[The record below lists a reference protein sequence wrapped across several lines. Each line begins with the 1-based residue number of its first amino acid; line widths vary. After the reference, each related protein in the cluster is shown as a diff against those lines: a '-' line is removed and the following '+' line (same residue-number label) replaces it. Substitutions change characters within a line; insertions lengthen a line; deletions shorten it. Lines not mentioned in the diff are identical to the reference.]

1 MMPGRTQRAVALLLV
16 GLLLGVAGE
25 VLQRWVPD
33 RLNLVL
39 WIATTLLA
47 AAALVRIGALTA
59 LPQVRWLAVAA
70 WVTVPCLVW
79 RDSHALFGLNLLW
92 LGVLFVVVVATSR
105 LRALDRIPVSA
116 LLRSALRSAGGVIV
130 GPLPALVSDISWN
143 DLPVAGKTRRLASV
157 GVGFAA
163 AVPVLVVFGGLLG
176 SADPLFAKTV
186 SQALSIDLWPE
197 VQQLV
202 RIGVIAWIATGI
214 LRTGFWL
221 EGRGPEPA
229 LVRPELPPTILYTFV
244 AAIGGLLAVFVGF
257 QAGEFF
263 LSAQAFQATMGMT
276 VSEYARKGFFEL
288 VWVAAL
294 SLPLLHL
301 ADWCVSRREPAAV
314 ARFHRLTLAVIVLL
328 TLILASAFYRMLLYG
343 SLYGLTELRFYT
355 IAFML
360 WLAGVFGWFGMTVL
374 RGRRS
379 RFIPGTLVGAF
390 AVLVTLNVINPD
402 ALIATVNLDRA
413 NAGAALDRTYLVQ
426 LSADA
431 VPTMVRAAPGL
442 SAEDRCLVLQGLQ
455 RRWGP
460 NSKAGREWNLS
471 RRSAAR
477 ELTPLRAPMP
487 DCTAPGTH

>member
-1 MMPGRTQRAVALLLV
+1 MHGRTQRALALLLV
-16 GLLLGVAGE
+16 GLVLGVAGE

-39 WIATTLLA
+39 WFTATLLGA
-47 AAALVRIGALTA
+47 TALIRTGALTA
-59 LPQVRWLAVAA
+59 LPPARWLAVAA
-70 WVTVPCLVW
+70 WVTIPCLIW
-79 RDSHALFGLNLLW
+79 RDSPALFGLNLLW
-92 LGVLFVVVVATSR
+92 LGVLFVVVVATSQ
-105 LRALDRIPVSA
+105 LRALNRIPVSA
-116 LLRSALRSAGGVIV
+116 LLRSAFWAVGGVIV
-130 GPLPALVSDISWN
+130 GPLPALVHDISWN
-143 DLPVAGKTRRLASV
+143 ELPVAGKTRRLASV
-157 GVGFAA
+157 GVGFVA

-197 VQQLV
+197 VQQFV
-202 RIGVIAWIATGI
+202 RIGVIAWIGTGI

-221 EGRGPEPA
+221 EGRRPERA
-229 LVRPELPPTILYTFV
+229 MARPELPPTILYTFV

-294 SLPLLHL
+294 SLPLLHF

-314 ARFHRLTLAVIVLL
+314 TRFHRLTLAVIVLL
-328 TLILASAFYRMLLYG
+328 ALILASAFYRMVLYG

-379 RFIPGTLVGAF
+379 RFVPGTLAGAF
-390 AVLVTLNVINPD
+390 AVLLTLNVINPD

-413 NAGAALDRTYLVQ
+413 HAGAALDRTYLVQ

-431 VPTMVRAAPGL
+431 VPTMLRAVPGM
-442 SAEDRCLVLQGLQ
+442 SAEDRCLVMQGLQ
-455 RRWGP
+455 RRWGQD
-460 NSKAGREWNLS
+460 SKAGREWNLS

-477 ELTPLRAPMP
+477 ELTGVRAPMP
-487 DCTAPGTH
+487 GCRAHETR